1 MVPGRK
7 TKYANISGEVDL
19 EMAWMP
25 LVNVPGT
32 HYIFSV
38 PGGIK
43 LEITCLL
50 AHMIIWSFFHKVSIE
65 N

>member
-7 TKYANISGEVDL
+7 TKYANISGEIDL

-32 HYIFSV
+32 YYITLYNS
-38 PGGIK
+38 
-43 LEITCLL
+43 
-50 AHMIIWSFFHKVSIE
+50 
-65 N
+65 

>member
-32 HYIFSV
+32 HYIFFV

-50 AHMIIWSFFHKVSIE
+50 AHMII
-65 N
+65 